1 MIKNTVIILACAML
15 AAILL
20 SGCASTKVVG
30 EWRNPELEKAGPYN
44 KVFLAAIAS
53 EESLRRQ
60 MEDSFQAALVSW
72 NVSGVPS
79 YSSLPD
85 TTKAGQEQLIK
96 AVKESGADAALV
108 FRMVKRESRIA
119 MVPTYYAPT
128 SLYGGY
134 YAAWGDYYGST
145 SAYEYDVITLE
156 AKLFDVASDKLV
168 WAVSTETT
176 DPGKMKK
183 EIAAYTKLIC
193 DQMVKAGLL
202 SKVAQ

>member
-1 MIKNTVIILACAML
+1 MMKNAITVLACAML
-15 AAILL
+15 AAVML

-30 EWRNPELEKAGPYN
+30 EWRSPELEKAGPYH

-53 EESLRRQ
+53 EETLRRE

-79 YSSLPD
+79 YGALPR
-85 TTKAGQEQLIK
+85 TAEAGQEQLTK

-108 FRMVKRESRIA
+108 FHLVKKESRIA
-119 MVPTYYAPT
+119 MMPTYSAPT
-128 SLYGGY
+128 TLYGGY
-134 YAAWGDYYGST
+134 HAAWGDYYT
-145 SAYEYDVITLE
+145 ANTAYEYDVITLE
-156 AKLFDVASDKLV
+156 AKLFDVASGKLA

-202 SKVAQ
+202 SRSAR